1 MNEMFSI
8 ILLIGKN
15 VREIDCIFARFPL
28 IKLAFE
34 KIDPE
39 SNLSK
44 ISKLYIGGYIMKK
57 IYLVARQNVH
67 SVAKHELH
75 DDKGLECLDGIRY
88 GKPKY
93 IDDNINPLSVAD
105 DLKLEFENDNVEWY
119 AAKYSIRF
127 EDGSEIEI

>member
-1 MNEMFSI
+1 MHF
-8 ILLIGKN
+8 
-15 VREIDCIFARFPL
+15 CRFPL

-34 KIDPE
+34 KTALKATCQKLV
-39 SNLSK
+39 NY
-44 ISKLYIGGYIMKK
+44 ISEVILWKRFISL
-57 IYLVARQNVH
+57 LRQNVH

-105 DLKLEFENDNVEWY
+105 DLKLEFENDNVGWY
-119 AAKYSIRF
+119 ADRYSIRF